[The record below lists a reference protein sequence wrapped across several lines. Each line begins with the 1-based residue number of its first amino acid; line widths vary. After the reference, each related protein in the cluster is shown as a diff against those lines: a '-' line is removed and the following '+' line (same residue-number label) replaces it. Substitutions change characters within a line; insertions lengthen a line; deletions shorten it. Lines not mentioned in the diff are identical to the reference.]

1 MRAPADDPLVGEFMD
16 NLARINAVAD
26 AAPGFVW
33 RLQTELGNATDIQA
47 FPDPRQ
53 LVNMSVWES
62 VESFK
67 QYVYRSEH
75 VKFFRRRAEWFE
87 ADAKRVAL
95 WWVDAGTIPDL
106 DEAIRRVEFLER
118 HGASPYAF
126 GVGNPSKSLVIETTR
141 LEEQQTSDLVSRSH
155 AELAALAV
163 EPGENHFG
171 LDPGDVVG
179 SNGVMI
185 RARYDGRPVG
195 CGAVRRI
202 EPTVGEIKRMFVDP
216 SARGLKI
223 GAAILD
229 QLERHATLLGITEL
243 KLETGPRQ
251 VEATALYERA
261 GFERCDLW
269 GDYRATPATSRCYRK
284 SL

>member
-1 MRAPADDPLVGEFMD
+1 MRAPADDPLVSEFMD

-26 AAPGFVW
+26 ATPGFVW
-33 RLQTELGNATDIQA
+33 RLQTEQGNATDIHA

-67 QYVYRSEH
+67 QYVYRSDH
-75 VKFFRRRAEWFE
+75 VEFFRRRAEWFE

-95 WWVDAGTIPDL
+95 WWVAAGTIPEL
-106 DEAIRRVEFLER
+106 DEAVRRLEFLER
-118 HGASPYAF
+118 HGTSPYAF
-126 GVGNPSKSLVIETTR
+126 GVGSRSNSLVIELTQ
-141 LEEQQTSDLVSRSH
+141 LDDQQTLDLVSRLN

-163 EPGENHFG
+163 ESAENHFG

-216 SARGLKI
+216 SVRGLKI

-229 QLERHATLLGITEL
+229 QLEHHATRLGITEL

-251 VEATALYERA
+251 IEAIALYERV

-269 GDYRATPATSRCYRK
+269 GSYRATPATSRCYRK
-284 SL
+284 LL